1 MKMISNA
8 NLLEKS
14 LHKIFFFFKKK
25 HNLVVLRDIFEE
37 LSCAVLT
44 IMN

>member
-1 MKMISNA
+1 VVALEKEEEA

-14 LHKIFFFFKKK
+14 LHLKKK